1 MPTPPDAPIKPR
13 RRILVM
19 RYRFIGDTLLT
30 VPFLRNLRAAYP
42 DAQIDMLVAP
52 NSGEVLRDCPY
63 IDELI
68 MFDTTRKHR
77 YENPDGQTQR
87 RNFWHYVQL
96 LRSRRYDTAFVLKRS
111 FSSAG
116 LAFLAGIP
124 ERIGF
129 DTEGRGWML
138 TRRVPYRKGGK
149 DIHEPKEMHEID
161 AFLSI
166 LEAVN
171 VPVQDRHL
179 ESWWKPAEAEIADRL
194 LRASARE
201 IEQESGTRAQHV
213 VLHLTSSNTAKQWP
227 LEHAQKLVEWLL
239 KEPHRLIHCLGAP
252 SDAALYKELRKMLPL
267 GQQQRM
273 HIHCGQL
280 NLLESM
286 AFLHHMNLVVGVDS
300 GTLHMAAAAGVPVVA
315 LFGPMNEQKWAPPGA
330 AVVSNPVACRPCNLD
345 SPCRF
350 DFECMKGLRPE
361 AVIETIRNYAE
372 FI

>member
-1 MPTPPDAPIKPR
+1 MPTPQDTPIKPR
-13 RRILVM
+13 QRILVM

-68 MFDTTRKHR
+68 MFDTSRKHR
-77 YENPDGQTQR
+77 YENPDGAPQKR
-87 RNFWHYVQL
+87 SFWHYVQL
-96 LRSRRYDTAFVLKRS
+96 LRKRRYDTAFVLKRS

-129 DTEGRGWML
+129 DTEGRGWLL
-138 TRRVPYRKGGK
+138 THRVPYRSS
-149 DIHEPKEMHEID
+149 IHEID
-161 AFLSI
+161 SFLSVLKAAKI
-166 LEAVN
+166 
-171 VPVQDRHL
+171 PVQDRHL
-179 ESWWKPAEAEIADRL
+179 ESWWQPPEAEIADRL
-194 LRASARE
+194 LRASSRE
-201 IEQESGTRAQHV
+201 VEQSGYPKAQNV

-227 LEHAQKLVEWLL
+227 VSHVQRLTEWLL
-239 KEPHRLIHCLGAP
+239 QQPNRLIHCLGAP
-252 SDAALYKELRKMLPL
+252 SDAALYKELRKALPL
-267 GQQQRM
+267 GLQQRV

-286 AFLHHMNLVVGVDS
+286 AFLHHMDLVVGVDS

-315 LFGPMNEQKWAPPGA
+315 LFGPMDERQWCPPEA
-330 AVVSNPVACRPCNLD
+330 SVVVNPIACRPCNL
-345 SPCRF
+345 SIPCRH
-350 DFECMKGLRPE
+350 DFECMKDLQPE
-361 AVIETIRNYAE
+361 AVIETIKTYAG
-372 FI
+372 FV

>member
-1 MPTPPDAPIKPR
+1 
-13 RRILVM
+13 M

-63 IDELI
+63 IDELL

-77 YENPDGQTQR
+77 YENPDGQAQR
-87 RNFWHYVQL
+87 KSFWHYVQF
-96 LRSRRYDTAFVLKRS
+96 LRSRKYDTAFVLKRS

-129 DTEGRGWML
+129 DTEARGWML
-138 TRRVPYRKGGK
+138 TRRVPYTKGV
-149 DIHEPKEMHEID
+149 HEID
-161 AFLSI
+161 SFLNI
-166 LEAVN
+166 LKAVD
-171 VPVQDRHL
+171 VPVYDHHL
-179 ESWWKPAEAEIADRL
+179 ESWWQPAEAEIADRL

-201 IEQESGTRAQHV
+201 IEQETGARAQHV

-227 LEHAQKLVEWLL
+227 LHHAQQLAEWLL
-239 KEPHRLIHCLGAP
+239 QEPNRLIHCLGAP
-252 SDAALYKELRKMLPL
+252 SDAALYKELRKSLPL
-267 GQQQRM
+267 GQQQRL

-286 AFLHHMNLVVGVDS
+286 AFLHHMSLVVGVDS
-300 GTLHMAAAAGVPVVA
+300 GTLHMAAAADVPVVA
-315 LFGPMNEQKWAPPGA
+315 LFGPMDEQKWAPPNA
-330 AVVSNPVACRPCNLD
+330 KIVSNPLGCRPCNLD
-345 SPCRF
+345 SPCKF
-350 DFECMKGLRPE
+350 DFECMKGLQPE
-361 AVIETIRNYAE
+361 AVIETIKSYAG
-372 FI
+372 FV